1 MNRLALALATTTAA
15 GLAVLAPAAAAH
27 ADNGDMI
34 PHVDA
39 VLTADL
45 HGSTAGTVTSC
56 VHVTGNP
63 IKIVTWRV
71 HGLSWDG
78 TGGERTRMGHGGY
91 TIRQG
96 VCATTGAVYR
106 AHWAWVNVGV
116 VDQITGARGLLTLPV
131 TG

>member
-1 MNRLALALATTTAA
+1 VNRLALALAAIVAA
-15 GLAVLAPAAAAH
+15 GLATVAPATAAH

-45 HGSTAGTVTSC
+45 HGNTAGTVTSC

-63 IKIVTWRV
+63 VRIVSWRV
-71 HGLSWDG
+71 HGLWDG
-78 TGGERTRMGHGGY
+78 QQTRRTRMGHGGV
-91 TIRQG
+91 TIHRG

-106 AHWAWVNVGV
+106 GRFAWVNVSV
-116 VDQITGARGLLTLPV
+116 VDQVTGAYGTLSMPV
-131 TG
+131 DD